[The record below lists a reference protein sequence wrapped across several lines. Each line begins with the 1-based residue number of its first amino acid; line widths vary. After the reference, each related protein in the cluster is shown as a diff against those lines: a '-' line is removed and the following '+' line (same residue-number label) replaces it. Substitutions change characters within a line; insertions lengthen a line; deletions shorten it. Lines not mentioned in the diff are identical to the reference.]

1 MGCRLVEGSISHQ
14 HLLESHVVP
23 GMILFGAD
31 SHTCQGGAVGAFATG
46 VGSSD
51 MAAIWATG
59 KIWARV
65 PESVKV
71 NLTGKLEK
79 GVFARDIVSHF
90 IGMVGE
96 DGGNYRSIEWKGPAG
111 EKIRIF
117 SLGSISKKFIEGGC
131 KSSDFLKGDDN

>member
-59 KIWARV
+59 KIWAKV
-65 PESVKV
+65 PESVNV
-71 NLTGKLEK
+71 NLTGKLGK

-111 EKIRIF
+111 RTLSLSSTTCIRNN
-117 SLGSISKKFIEGGC
+117 SNEGGC
-131 KSSDFLKGDDN
+131 KLSIF

>member
-1 MGCRLVEGSISHQ
+1 
-14 HLLESHVVP
+14 
-23 GMILFGAD
+23 MILFGAD

-46 VGSSD
+46 VGRCD

-79 GVFARDIVSHF
+79 GVFARDVVSHF
-90 IGMVGE
+90 IGRVGE
-96 DGGNYRSIEWKGPAG
+96 DGGNYRSIEWKGPAV
-111 EKIRIF
+111 KT
-117 SLGSISKKFIEGGC
+117 LSISSTACISNNCMEWGCQLAVVEVDEATRDSCQAGGR
-131 KSSDFLKGDDN
+131 KTLT